1 MGGQWTAHLQAL
13 SASGTVSFLV
23 LGGQKKPP
31 WAFVCVCLC
40 LFWAH
45 LQNQCITSVPTVRLY
60 LDSLGPV
67 PIITGT

>member
-1 MGGQWTAHLQAL
+1 MGGAMD
-13 SASGTVSFLV
+13 SASASTVSVWHCVFSCFRRPGETTVGLC
-23 LGGQKKPP
+23 
-31 WAFVCVCLC
+31 VCVC

-60 LDSLGPV
+60 LDSLGPL